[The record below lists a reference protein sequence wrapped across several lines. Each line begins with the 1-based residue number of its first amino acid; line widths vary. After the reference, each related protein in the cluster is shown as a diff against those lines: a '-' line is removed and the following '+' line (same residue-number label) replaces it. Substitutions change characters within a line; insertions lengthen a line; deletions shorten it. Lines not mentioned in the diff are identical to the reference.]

1 MSCNSVSQP
10 GSWIKK
16 ITVKARTT
24 GSGNISFNELTYGK
38 AVILRALC
46 DRDMVAI
53 PYYHSP
59 TRNVLGVHVIKDA
72 DTYTAVANTEVTVS
86 VWYYET
92 S

>member
-1 MSCNSVSQP
+1 M
-10 GSWIKK
+10 
-16 ITVKARTT
+16 
-24 GSGNISFNELTYGK
+24 TYGK
-38 AVILRALC
+38 AVILCALC

-59 TRNVLGVHVIKDA
+59 TRNALGAHVIKDA
-72 DTYTAVANTEVTVS
+72 DTYTAVTNTEVTVS